1 MGDRKY
7 IIFDLDGTLVDSFS
21 TVMAACK
28 RVFETHAPA
37 AMPADSWMESWRC
50 GNLEP
55 MFAELAVRAGMTV
68 DGFRQAYDDA
78 YASDSVTGTSVM
90 AEQYAILTSARERGI
105 GIVVLTNKRQQL
117 AEDVCRRLFAEKEID
132 VVIGRQGT
140 DPIKPRP
147 VMAERLK
154 ACGIDPARQ
163 CLCYYGDTDIDRR
176 SAELLKVK
184 YEYVNTL
191 KQ

>member
-1 MGDRKY
+1 MSDRKY

-21 TVMAACK
+21 TVMTACK
-28 RVFETHAPA
+28 RVFEEYAPS
-37 AMPADSWMESWRC
+37 AMPADSWMESWRRR
-50 GNLEP
+50 NLEP
-55 MFAELAVRAGMTV
+55 MFAELAVKAGMTV
-68 DGFRQAYDDA
+68 DCFRQAYDDA

-90 AEQYAILTSARERGI
+90 AEQYAILTSAREKGI

-117 AEDVCRRLFAEKEID
+117 AEDVCRWLFCDKEID

-140 DPIKPRP
+140 APIKPRP
-147 VMAERLK
+147 VMVERLN

-176 SAELLKVK
+176 SAALLKVK
-184 YEYVNTL
+184 YVNIL